1 MNNHNYIYYH
11 FIFLI
16 SDLKIFHN
24 VKNRSFIIEKLK
36 RFKKDILKKVSIIIT
51 KLLFFKI
58 L

>member
-24 VKNRSFIIEKLK
+24 VKKRSFIIQKLK
-36 RFKKDILKKVSIIIT
+36 RFKKNILKKVLIIIT